1 MYRTDIQY
9 NYGKGHEGHGWVE
22 VGDFVYDP
30 SLMLKFDKETYY
42 SYYVIPEPSTYAM
55 IFGALALGF
64 VAYRRR
70 K

>member
-1 MYRTDIQY
+1 LIF
-9 NYGKGHEGHGWVE
+9 KGYE
-22 VGDFVYDP
+22 
-30 SLMLKFDKETYY
+30 DKEVLCDQIVGGEYDGFY